1 MRFKN
6 ANMPH
11 PPVHPTYAGCTSR
24 ARPLVLLALLACT
37 GCSLHH
43 SEEPLAPLRSPVR
56 DSLIAIDASR
66 GDVVARQG
74 YATAA
79 ATWLDSAVVYL
90 RAGAPI
96 VYGRSEALSLLAD
109 GVQERATFQWR
120 PLGGGVS
127 RDAREGYTFGIA
139 TIALPNG
146 EGPPT
151 VRSDRYIAFWRRAGN
166 GGWLIVA
173 YADVGGPPLSANA
186 SVPSAELPPVIS
198 LPRAR
203 RADAVRQVRQAD
215 SAFALAAD
223 LQGTGLAFAQ
233 YVAPQGVVFSGSE
246 IVIGTEAVRALF
258 DEQQRA
264 GGTLNWRPVYA
275 DAAESGDLGFTVG
288 EYVFTGRGTTG
299 TVVQRFGKYLTVWK
313 KQAGGEWRFVVD
325 GGNTSPT
332 PNR

>member
-1 MRFKN
+1 
-6 ANMPH
+6 MPH
-11 PPVHPTYAGCTSR
+11 HVLDPRYSR
-24 ARPLVLLALLACT
+24 RFRTGRQLFVLVLLAST
-37 GCSLHH
+37 GCLFRQK
-43 SEEPLAPLRSPVR
+43 EEPPAPLRSPVR

-66 GDVVARQG
+66 GDMVARQG
-74 YATAA
+74 YTTAA
-79 ATWLDSAVVYL
+79 ASWLDSGVVYL

-96 VYGRSEALSLLAD
+96 VYGRSGALSLLGD
-109 GVQERATFQWR
+109 GVQERVSFQWR
-120 PLGGGVS
+120 PLGGSVS
-127 RDAREGYTFGIA
+127 RDATGGYTYGIA
-139 TIALPNG
+139 TIATPNG

-151 VRSDRYIAFWRRAGN
+151 VRSDRYIAFWRR
-166 GGWLIVA
+166 GGDGSWRIIA

-186 SVPSAELPPVIS
+186 SVPSAELPPVMA
-198 LPRAR
+198 LPRER

-223 LQGTGLAFAQ
+223 LQGTGVAFAQ

-246 IVIGTEAVRALF
+246 IVIGTDAVRALF

-275 DAAESGDLGFTVG
+275 NAAESGDLGFTVG

-299 TVVQRFGKYLTVWK
+299 TVVQRFGKYLTIWK
-313 KQAGGEWRFVVD
+313 KQAGGDWLFVVD